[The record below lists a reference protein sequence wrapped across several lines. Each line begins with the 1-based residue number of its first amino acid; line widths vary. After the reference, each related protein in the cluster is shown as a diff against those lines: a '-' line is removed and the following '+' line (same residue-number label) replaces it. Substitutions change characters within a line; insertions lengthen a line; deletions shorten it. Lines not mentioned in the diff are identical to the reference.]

1 MSHSIL
7 VHGGAGERVA
17 DDDPKMPA
25 EGCLA
30 AARAGHA
37 VLSKGGSAL
46 DAVIA
51 AVRVLEDDPQFNA
64 GTGSTL
70 NSDGDVE
77 TDASVMT
84 GEGGAGAVAA
94 LRDVKNP
101 IVVARLVMEKTPHVV
116 LSGEGARR
124 FAAEQGISMLPPG
137 AMVIPAARER
147 WQKAVA
153 ERAKPSGHGTVGA
166 VACDGQGR
174 VAAATSTGGT
184 FMKLPGRLGDTPQ
197 IGAGTY
203 AEAGAGAV
211 SCTGLGEAIIK
222 SALSFQMVR
231 AMRGGTPISAL
242 ATELCEELTRF
253 NGKGGLIAVAPDAK
267 LGHGFNT
274 ARMARGWVDRD
285 GNAWCGFG
293 VGDDRQL

>member
-1 MSHSIL
+1 VKVAII
-7 VHGGAGERVA
+7 VHGGAGDRVA
-17 DDDPKMPA
+17 DDDPKTPA
-25 EGCLA
+25 EGCLL

-37 VLSKGGSAL
+37 VLTKGGSAL
-46 DAVIA
+46 DAAIE

-70 NSDGDVE
+70 NADGDVE

-101 IVVARLVMEKTPHVV
+101 ILVARLVMEMTPHVL

-124 FAAEQGISMLPPG
+124 FAREHGITLLQPG
-137 AMVIPAARER
+137 ALVIPAARER
-147 WQKAVA
+147 WRKALA
-153 ERAKPSGHGTVGA
+153 ERAKPTGGGTVGA

-174 VAAATSTGGT
+174 VASATSTGGT

-222 SALSFQMVR
+222 AALSFQMVR
-231 AMRGGTPISAL
+231 GMRGGTPIPSL
-242 ATELCEELTRF
+242 GVELVEELRRF
-253 NGKGGLIAVAPDAK
+253 GGTGGLIAVNAEAEV
-267 LGHGFNT
+267 GHAFNT
-274 ARMARGWVDRD
+274 MRMARGWVDRD
-285 GNAWCGFG
+285 GNGFMGFG
-293 VGDDRQL
+293 VGDDRRG